1 MKTDIQLKNDV
12 AEAILWEP
20 TITSTGITVAVTN
33 GVVTLS
39 GTVPFYSEKCSA
51 ERTTR
56 HVCGVKAI
64 AEELEVNLMGDHK
77 RKDEDLA
84 QAVVNALGWHVWV
97 PKAVQATVENGW
109 VTLTGAVTWGYQ
121 RSSSE
126 EALKYLSGVKG
137 ITNNIT
143 LKSGVKAVAIKDA
156 IEKVLKRDAEI
167 DEKNI
172 KVTTDGGKVKL
183 SGTIR
188 TWTERDEVASAA
200 WSTPGVTE
208 VENDLVVSY

>member
-1 MKTDIQLKNDV
+1 MKSDIQLKNDV

-20 TITSTGITVAVTN
+20 TITSTGITVAVLN
-33 GVVTLS
+33 GVVTLT
-39 GTVPFYSEKCSA
+39 GTVPYFSEKCAA
-51 ERTTR
+51 EKTTR

-64 AEELEVNLMGDHK
+64 AEELEVNLMGTHV

-84 QAVVNALGWHVWV
+84 RAVVNALEWHVWV
-97 PKAVQATVENGW
+97 PNHVKATVENGW
-109 VTLTGAVTWGYQ
+109 VTLTGSVPWDYQ
-121 RSSSE
+121 RSAAE
-126 EALKYLSGVKG
+126 ESLSYLSGVKG
-137 ITNNIT
+137 INNSIT
-143 LKSGVKAVAIKDA
+143 LNTAVKAVAVKEA
-156 IEKVLKRDAEI
+156 IEKALKRDAEI

>member
-1 MKTDIQLKNDV
+1 MKSDIQLKNDV

-20 TITSTGITVAVTN
+20 TISSTGITVAVLD

-39 GTVPFYSEKCSA
+39 GTVPYYSEKGAA
-51 ERTTR
+51 ERAAR
-56 HVCGVKAI
+56 HISGVKAI
-64 AEELEVNLMGDHK
+64 AEELEVNLMGNHK

-84 QAVVNALGWHVWV
+84 RAVVHALEWHVWV
-97 PKAVQATVENGW
+97 PNHVKATIENGW
-109 VTLTGAVTWGYQ
+109 VTLTGAVTWDYQ
-121 RSSSE
+121 RSAAE
-126 EALKYLSGVKG
+126 ESLRYLSGVKG
-137 ITNNIT
+137 ITNSIT
-143 LKSGVKAVAIKDA
+143 LKAGVKAVAVKEA

-172 KVTTDGGKVKL
+172 KVTTEGGKVTL

-200 WSTPGVTE
+200 WRTPGVTE

>member
-1 MKTDIQLKNDV
+1 MISDTQIKNDV
-12 AEAILWEP
+12 SDAILWEP
-20 TITSTGITVAVTN
+20 SISSTGITVTVQD

-39 GTVPFYSEKCSA
+39 GNVPYFSEKFAA
-51 ERTTR
+51 EKVAR

-64 AEELEVNLMGDHK
+64 AEEIEVNPLGNHK
-77 RKDEDLA
+77 RNDEDLA
-84 QAVVNALGWHVWV
+84 KAVVNALQWHVWV
-97 PKAVQATVENGW
+97 PNTVKATIENGW
-109 VTLTGAVTWGYQ
+109 VTLTGEVTWEYQ
-121 RSSSE
+121 RSSAE
-126 EALKYLSGVKG
+126 ESVRYLSGVKG
-137 ITNNIT
+137 ISNSVT

-183 SGTIR
+183 SGSIR
-188 TWTERDEVASAA
+188 SWTERDEVASAA

-208 VENDLVVSY
+208 VENDLVIVY

>member
-1 MKTDIQLKNDV
+1 MKSDIQLKNDV
-12 AEAILWEP
+12 SEAILWEP
-20 TITSTGITVAVTN
+20 TITSTGISVAVSN

-39 GTVPFYSEKCSA
+39 GTVPYYSEKSA
-51 ERTTR
+51 AEKVTR

-64 AEELEVNLMGDHK
+64 AEEIEVNLLGSHQ

-84 QAVVNALGWHVWV
+84 RAVVNAINWHVWIPNTV
-97 PKAVQATVENGW
+97 KATIENGW
-109 VTLTGAVTWGYQ
+109 VTLTGEVTWNYE
-121 RSSSE
+121 RSSAE
-126 EALKYLSGVKG
+126 DALEFLSGVKG
-137 ITNNIT
+137 ISNNIT
-143 LKSGVKAVAIKDA
+143 LKTGFKAVAIKDA

-172 KVTTDGGKVKL
+172 SVTTDGGKVKL

-188 TWTERDEVASAA
+188 SWNERDEAATAA

-208 VENDLVVSY
+208 VENNLVVSY